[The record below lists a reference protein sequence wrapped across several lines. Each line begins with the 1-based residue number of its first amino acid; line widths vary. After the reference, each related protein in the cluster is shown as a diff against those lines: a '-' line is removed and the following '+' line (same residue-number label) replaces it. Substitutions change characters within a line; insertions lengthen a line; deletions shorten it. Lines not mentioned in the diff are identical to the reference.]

1 MKQYIKLN
9 NKTFEVRKVKGELH
23 PIKEVRGIGDC
34 YNKPSE
40 AKYDIYHSW
49 LKWYKVTNMNVP
61 FYILRHFTI
70 NSYNCMMF
78 TLSIDVYDMVTDK
91 FIGKLYITKTR
102 QEFWKVA

>member
-9 NKTFEVRKVKGELH
+9 NETFEVRKVKGELY
-23 PIKEVRGIGDC
+23 PIREVRDLGDC

-40 AKYDIYHSW
+40 AKYNIYNSW
-49 LKWYKVTNMNVP
+49 LKWYNTANTNELNYT
-61 FYILRHFTI
+61 FRHFTI

-78 TLSIDVYDMVTDK
+78 TLSIDVYDMATDK

-102 QEFWKVA
+102 QEFCKVA